1 MGLRL
6 EVRSLWS
13 AGETDEAVYEFDQP
27 RVVIGRRRGADVILP
42 HAAVSQLHATLEAR
56 GAGYALRDEGSTNGT
71 RVNGQRIAPGRPK
84 PLRAGDR
91 IEIGGFAIALSVGPT
106 VQATSAED
114 TRALAL
120 RLLREARSE
129 DVPAPSLTVLN
140 GVGAGTRIELPPAPS
155 SVVIG
160 RGSDADLVIDDADA
174 SRAHCEVARTFAG
187 VVARDLGSKN
197 GVLVDRRRIREEKQL
212 ADRDE
217 LTLGATVVLFE
228 DPAAA
233 HLAEISDADD
243 EEVEALPTPPEP
255 EPEPAPEPEPEPG
268 AALEQAEREAP
279 VAPVE
284 EVVAAPPRKDAPRTD
299 TLIYALAGSVLALSI
314 AALVWLLTS

>member
-13 AGETDEAVYEFDQP
+13 AGSEPARYEFDQP

-84 PLRAGDR
+84 PLREGDR
-91 IEIGGFAIALSVGPT
+91 VEIGGFAIELTVGLAT
-106 VQATSAED
+106 NATSAED

-120 RLLREARSE
+120 RLLREARAD
-129 DVPAPSLTVLN
+129 DVPEPSLTVLN
-140 GVGAGTRIELPPAPS
+140 GVGAGTRMELPPAPS

-160 RGSDADLVIDDADA
+160 RGDDADLQIDDADA

-187 VVARDLGSKN
+187 VVVRDLGSKN
-197 GVLVDRRRIREEKQL
+197 GVLLERRRVREERAL
-212 ADRDE
+212 SDRDE
-217 LTLGATVVLFE
+217 LTIGATVVLYE
-228 DPAAA
+228 DPASASLDEVSA
-233 HLAEISDADD
+233 ADD
-243 EEVEALPTPPEP
+243 EAVEELPTPPEP
-255 EPEPAPEPEPEPG
+255 EPEPTVEPEGSGDAEP
-268 AALEQAEREAP
+268 AEPPPAEP
-279 VAPVE
+279 VA
-284 EVVAAPPRKDAPRTD
+284 EVVAAPRRKEAPRTD

-314 AALVWLLTS
+314 AALVWLLSSG

>member
-13 AGETDEAVYEFDQP
+13 TGGEPARYEFDQP

-42 HAAVSQLHATLEAR
+42 HAAVSQLHATLEVR

-84 PLRAGDR
+84 PLREGDR
-91 IEIGGFAIALSVGPT
+91 IEIGGFAIELAVGLAT
-106 VQATSAED
+106 HATSAED

-120 RLLREARSE
+120 RLLREARAD
-129 DVPAPSLTVLN
+129 DVPPPSLTVLN
-140 GVGAGTRIELPPAPS
+140 GVGAGTRVELPPAPS

-160 RGSDADLVIDDADA
+160 RGEDADLQIDDADA

-187 VVARDLGSKN
+187 VVVRDLGSKN
-197 GVLVDRRRIREEKQL
+197 GVLVERRRVREERAL
-212 ADRDE
+212 SDRDE
-217 LTLGATVVLFE
+217 LTVGATVVLYE

-233 HLAEISDADD
+233 SL
-243 EEVEALPTPPEP
+243 EEVASAEDEPVDELPSPPEP
-255 EPEPAPEPEPEPG
+255 EPEPEDTAEPEPTADVEAEPVV
-268 AALEQAEREAP
+268 AEP
-279 VAPVE
+279 VA
-284 EVVAAPPRKDAPRTD
+284 EVVAAPRRKDAPRTD
-299 TLIYALAGSVLALSI
+299 TLIYALAGSILALSI
-314 AALVWLLTS
+314 AALVWLLSS